1 MGFNRVLLRPC
12 VVRQSSFLQHKAEL
26 PTAAQNPTMRVTEHP
41 RWFFSVTNAVRTIA
55 AIILLVLISPTS
67 LLAQDH
73 WTDLERIVAI
83 GDLHGDYAQ
92 YQTLLNL
99 NEIVDDQGHWQAGR
113 THLVQLGDVP
123 DRGADSLQIIRSLMQ
138 LQKEASKSGGVV
150 HTLIGNHE
158 AMNILG
164 DLRYVHPG
172 EYAALVTRKS
182 ARLQKNY
189 LAKVIAHRTKSDP
202 TLAKDRDGL
211 MRQLANQYPPGYVE
225 HRVLWQ
231 PGGEIAKWVAGNPA
245 VIRINRTLFCHG
257 GINPHEELVPIEE
270 LNAGISAVLSQADN
284 PPENPATRGDG
295 VLWYRGLT
303 TGDET
308 TGLWAVENMLAF
320 YDVDRIVIAHTPT
333 RGEIVS
339 RFGGRV
345 VMADTGI
352 SSFYGGHLANLVIE
366 GNTLYSQTPAGR
378 KKLSS
383 EVR

>member
-1 MGFNRVLLRPC
+1 
-12 VVRQSSFLQHKAEL
+12 
-26 PTAAQNPTMRVTEHP
+26 MRVTEHP
-41 RWFFSVTNAVRTIA
+41 RWFFSVTSAVRTIA
-55 AIILLVLISPTS
+55 ATILLVLISPNS
-67 LLAQDH
+67 LLAQAH

-83 GDLHGDYAQ
+83 GDLHGDYTQ
-92 YQTLLNL
+92 YQTLLKL
-99 NEIVDDQGHWQAGR
+99 NEIIDDQGHWQAGR

-123 DRGADSLQIIRSLMQ
+123 DRGADSLQIIRHLMQ
-138 LQKEASKSGGVV
+138 LQKEASRVGGVV

-189 LAKVIAHRTKSDP
+189 LAKVLAYRIKNDP
-202 TLAKDRDGL
+202 TLVENQDGL
-211 MRQLANQYPPGYVE
+211 MTQLAQQYPPGFVE

-231 PGGEIAKWVAGNPA
+231 PGGEIAKWVTGNPA

-257 GINPHEELVPIEE
+257 GINPHAELLPIED
-270 LNAGISAVLSQADN
+270 LNSSIRATLSKADHA
-284 PPENPATRGDG
+284 PENPATREDG
-295 VLWYRGLT
+295 VLWYRGLAT
-303 TGDET
+303 EDEVT
-308 TGLWAVENMLAF
+308 SLPAVETMLSF

-333 RGEIVS
+333 RGDIVT

-345 VMADTGI
+345 IMADTGI
-352 SSFYGGHLANLVIE
+352 SAFYGGHVANLVIE
-366 GNTLYSQTPAGR
+366 GSTLYSQTPAGR
-378 KKLSS
+378 KSLTI

>member
-1 MGFNRVLLRPC
+1 
-12 VVRQSSFLQHKAEL
+12 
-26 PTAAQNPTMRVTEHP
+26 MRVTEHP
-41 RWFFSVTNAVRTIA
+41 RWISLFTSAIVRTLPA
-55 AIILLVLISPTS
+55 AALLILISPAT
-67 LLAQDH
+67 LLAKAH

-83 GDLHGDYAQ
+83 GDLHGDYVQ
-92 YQTLLNL
+92 YQTLLKL

-123 DRGADSLQIIRSLMQ
+123 DRGADSLLIVRSLMR
-138 LQKEASKSGGVV
+138 LQREASKSGGVV

-182 ARLQKNY
+182 VRLQKNY
-189 LAKVIAHRTKSDP
+189 LAKVIAHRIKADP
-202 TLAKDRDGL
+202 ALDKDQNALRA
-211 MRQLANQYPPGYVE
+211 QLANQYPAGFVE

-231 PGGEIAKWVAGNPA
+231 PGGEIARWVAGNPA

-257 GINPHEELVPIEE
+257 GINPYAKLLPIEE

-284 PPENPATRGDG
+284 PTENPATREDG
-295 VLWYRGLT
+295 ILWYRGLAT
-303 TGDET
+303 DDEA
-308 TGLWAVENMLAF
+308 TGLSAVENMLAF

-345 VMADTGI
+345 IMADTGI
-352 SSFYGGHLANLVIE
+352 SAFYGGHVVNLVIE
-366 GNTLYSQTPAGR
+366 GSTLYSQTPAGR
-378 KKLSS
+378 NNLSI

>member
-1 MGFNRVLLRPC
+1 
-12 VVRQSSFLQHKAEL
+12 
-26 PTAAQNPTMRVTEHP
+26 MRVTVGP
-41 RWFFSVTNAVRTIA
+41 YLFFSVAKAVR
-55 AIILLVLISPTS
+55 IITATL
-67 LLAQDH
+67 LLALIAPTTALARAH

-92 YQTLLNL
+92 YQTLLKL
-99 NEIVDDQGHWQAGR
+99 NEIIDDQGHWQAGR

-138 LQKEASKSGGVV
+138 LQKEAGKSGGVV

-189 LAKVIAHRTKSDP
+189 LAKVVAHRIKTDP
-202 TLAKDRDGL
+202 TLDKDHDGL
-211 MRQLANQYPPGYVE
+211 LTQLAKQYPPGYVE

-257 GINPHEELVPIEE
+257 GINPHTKLLPIEE
-270 LNAGISAVLSQADN
+270 LNAGIAAVLSQTDH
-284 PPENPATRGDG
+284 PSENPATREDG
-295 VLWYRGLT
+295 ILWYRGLAT
-303 TGDET
+303 DDET
-308 TGLWAVENMLAF
+308 TGLSAVENMLAF

-333 RGEIVS
+333 PGEIVS

-345 VMADTGI
+345 IMADTGI
-352 SSFYGGHLANLVIE
+352 SAFYGGHLANLVIE
-366 GNTLYSQTPAGR
+366 GSTLYSQTPAGR
-378 KKLSS
+378 EKLSS